1 MINSLYQNCISV
13 ESISDENDM
22 IKSKRINFNNI
33 TNIEL
38 KILFEEELVLAK
50 NKKRLYKAIYSL
62 HECDSYKSLLKNED
76 LQDTID
82 SIKFAITKIT
92 TIINYE
98 NQNQNQNHIVKQNE
112 LNSVLL
118 NNAKISNF

>member
-112 LNSVLL
+112 LTSVLL

>member
-1 MINSLYQNCISV
+1 
-13 ESISDENDM
+13 M

-98 NQNQNQNHIVKQNE
+98 NQNQNE
-112 LNSVLL
+112 LTRVLL